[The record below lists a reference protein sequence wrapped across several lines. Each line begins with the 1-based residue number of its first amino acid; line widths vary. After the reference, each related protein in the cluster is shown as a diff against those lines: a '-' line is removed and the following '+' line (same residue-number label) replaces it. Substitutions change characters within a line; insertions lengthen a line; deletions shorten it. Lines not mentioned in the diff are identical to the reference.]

1 MIEIF
6 RLAAR
11 NGADLA
17 VDQAVSGGVVDDR
30 GAEFEEAEAQEAVD
44 EGPEV
49 GDVND
54 DDGGGGFAGVP
65 VQVGEVS
72 EAASEVVVT
81 IEDCAKDLMRFEN

>member
-44 EGPEV
+44 EGPE
-49 GDVND
+49 GLHE
-54 DDGGGGFAGVP
+54 GQWTKEKG
-65 VQVGEVS
+65 
-72 EAASEVVVT
+72 
-81 IEDCAKDLMRFEN
+81 R